1 MFLTFPLIV
10 HKNQESMGFTIDDY
24 YNPSWQ
30 IYHQWRR
37 LYIASDAT
45 AKNLRAL
52 DFAQKKKNKDKEY
65 TTVSIFQIQSPP
77 LRLHA
82 WNKRRLER
90 FLSLWKG
97 KCIVAVAFYSNHQ
110 VPSSRSVRLVHF
122 HEWKSDGQCSPIVPG
137 IVTCGFLSVRCW
149 FHPLASARSIF
160 MPMIHAGPRSSC
172 TTRCIFISISRR
184 KTWLRFRWFAPRK
197 WFNIRETSPR
207 RGAAPSY
214 YSNITPPFFL
224 FFQWRTLLWGGNGA
238 LGSFRFFPPLF
249 CSSVLFFFVGSISFA
264 ERPGRFFFFAT
275 NS

>member
-1 MFLTFPLIV
+1 M
-10 HKNQESMGFTIDDY
+10 
-24 YNPSWQ
+24 
-30 IYHQWRR
+30 
-37 LYIASDAT
+37 
-45 AKNLRAL
+45 
-52 DFAQKKKNKDKEY
+52 
-65 TTVSIFQIQSPP
+65 
-77 LRLHA
+77 
-82 WNKRRLER
+82 
-90 FLSLWKG
+90 
-97 KCIVAVAFYSNHQ
+97 AVAFYSNHQ

-122 HEWKSDGQCSPIVPG
+122 HEWKSDGQCSLIVPG

-224 FFQWRTLLWGGNGA
+224 FFQWRTLLWGTG
-238 LGSFRFFPPLF
+238 LWDLFDFFPLFFVLQF
-249 CSSVLFFFVGSISFA
+249 CSSSLD
-264 ERPGRFFFFAT
+264 RFLLRNGQAAFSSSLLIL
-275 NS
+275 NIKPSDESYVQEKLQ